1 MPNYNI
7 WFWILIYVNEY
18 YLESVATHVYYAS
31 IIKYVHIHQKKGR
44 KTYVRTYPRRRKCKK
59 EKSKH
64 TVDKKKEGTYVHR
77 HLSSRKT
84 NDQYGYL
91 KHSTSILS
99 IIKEKIITS
108 HINNILIN
116 NLSHL
121 NRIMPFLTK

>member
-1 MPNYNI
+1 MVRISSTSHTDGPR
-7 WFWILIYVNEY
+7 E
-18 YLESVATHVYYAS
+18 
-31 IIKYVHIHQKKGR
+31 KGR
-44 KTYVRTYPRRRKCKK
+44 ERKNMYVRKFVHNIHGKKKKKKYVRTYPRRKNAKNK
-59 EKSKH
+59 Y
-64 TVDKKKEGTYVHR
+64 TIDGKKKGMYIHR